1 MTFGTAALRGL
12 ATISAAMTVFWLLAF
27 AFSLLS
33 RPPHLLF
40 VAALA
45 ATLVWRAAFTVRRQ
59 WPTVLEV
66 PGRTEGSDV
75 LRRLAVGTLV
85 GYVALFVA
93 IYALGWAACRLFGM
107 PVEEDL
113 ELGLATMALW
123 APTGCVLRWGARSRG
138 TGAGRMTRSSGWASV
153 SVPR

>member
-1 MTFGTAALRGL
+1 MTLLVSSDPTATFGTAALRGL
-12 ATISAAMTVFWLLAF
+12 SMFSAAMTVFWLLAF

-45 ATLVWRAAFTVRRQ
+45 ATLVWRAAFTVRRR
-59 WPTVLEV
+59 WPTILEV

-85 GYVALFVA
+85 SYVALFVA

-107 PVEEDL
+107 PVEGDL
-113 ELGLATMALW
+113 ELGLAIMALW
-123 APTGCVLRWGARSRG
+123 APIWMCPALGSALTWHWSRKDD
-138 TGAGRMTRSSGWASV
+138 AF
-153 SVPR
+153 